1 MRIHMPGMDMTL
13 EAAADLST
21 HQFKFV
27 IGAAAVAGGQLARVN
42 VSGANGRVDRHACRT
57 SRTSAGQGAVVRVSG
72 RSKLQVDTS
81 AIIVG
86 SPLKSDG
93 TGQGTLAAVRQGQG
107 RRDRAGSE
115 WRRRRHHRHADHAV
129 RPRRLGGWFIDG
141 GHATAR

>member
-27 IGAAAVAGGQLARVN
+27 IGAAAVVGGQQARVN
-42 VSGANGRVDRHACRT
+42 VSGANGR
-57 SRTSAGQGAVVRVSG
+57 SIGILQNKPSAPGLGAVVRVQG

-81 AIIVG
+81 AIVVG

-93 TGQGTLAAVRQGQG
+93 TGQGTLAAVDKDKVGAIAMEANG
-107 RRDRAGSE
+107 GA
-115 WRRRRHHRHADHAV
+115 AV
-129 RPRRLGGWFIDG
+129 IIDSLIVCYDLGV
-141 GHATAR
+141 